1 MAGKKARSGGARKGA
16 GRPRKPPPPPPP
28 KPSDDAKFQAMLAE
42 AREYSEAGVE
52 EPTILAVLGARF
64 GFDEARLKA
73 DGRLSVFRQT
83 VALGLEICRAELIV
97 ATKRRA
103 TKTRKNDGSV
113 NALAL
118 RTRNLLG
125 WDRQSLQDEQLP
137 DLSGA
142 RERLRF
148 TVEKMARNK
157 SEQLKREVTPGE
169 VLAADLY
176 DDGVVKK

>member
-1 MAGKKARSGGARKGA
+1 
-16 GRPRKPPPPPPP
+16 
-28 KPSDDAKFQAMLAE
+28 MLSA

-52 EPTILAVLGARF
+52 EPTILAVLGAQF

-73 DGRLSVFRQT
+73 EGRLATFRQT
-83 VALGLEICRAELIV
+83 VALGLEVCRAELIV
-97 ATKRRA
+97 ATKQRA
-103 TKTRKNDGSV
+103 ARTKKNDGSV

-137 DLSGA
+137 DLTGA

-148 TVEKMARNK
+148 TVEKIARNK
-157 SEQLKREVTPGE
+157 SEQLKREVSPGE

-176 DDGVVKK
+176 GDGVVK